1 MLSFFILSNDQCG
14 GDFQPQGHAQIMI
27 NMIDFGMNL
36 QQAGDA
42 PRISHGGS
50 SSPTGAKAQG
60 VGSISLE
67 YGYPYETI
75 RQLMRRGHSVQFSNG
90 IYGGYQAIMYDA
102 INKVYY
108 GASESRKDGMAAG
121 Y

>member
-1 MLSFFILSNDQCG
+1 
-14 GDFQPQGHAQIMI
+14 
-27 NMIDFGMNL
+27 
-36 QQAGDA
+36 
-42 PRISHGGS
+42 
-50 SSPTGAKAQG
+50 
-60 VGSISLE
+60 
-67 YGYPYETI
+67 
-75 RQLMRRGHSVQFSNG
+75 MRRGHAVQFSNG